1 MTPKLK
7 NLLERAEAWPETDQ
21 DEFAAIAEA
30 FAGEV
35 EERHT
40 GVYVL
45 QGEELDAVEEAMGQA
60 DRGEFVPD
68 AVVAEADKRRGL

>member
-7 NLLERAEAWPETDQ
+7 NLLERAETWPETDQ
-21 DEFAAIAEA
+21 EELADLAAEIES
-30 FAGEV
+30 
-35 EERHT
+35 RRS

-45 QGEELDAVEEAMGQA
+45 TGEEWDAVQEGIAEA

-68 AVVAEADKRRGL
+68 EVIAEADKRRGL